1 MLDVIER
8 DNSMPLN
15 IRKLASLVRS
25 FLDIFD
31 MFNLTIKTFDFLQVV
46 LQGIKFFLNRAF

>member
-8 DNSMPLN
+8 DNSMPDS
-15 IRKLASLVRS
+15 IRNLANMARR

-31 MFNLTIKTFDFLQVV
+31 MFHLTIKTFDFLQVAI
-46 LQGIKFFLNRAF
+46 QWIKFILNRAF